1 MVEYYSAYL
10 NMSSTQNA
18 QLFLMG
24 TSIHINF
31 TKVYTLKPYVGQHV
45 LINQNIG
52 HQDLTLN
59 VFVWYTSCICRPPDS
74 LASSADH
81 CSKII
86 NAVKIMFGI

>member
-1 MVEYYSAYL
+1 
-10 NMSSTQNA
+10 
-18 QLFLMG
+18 MG

-59 VFVWYTSCICRPPDS
+59 VFACICRSPDS

-81 CSKII
+81 CSKMI